1 MDNMSNFGNI
11 NYKAELEL
19 KVFLL
24 EMENFELGA
33 QLIDKMLII
42 KQLKTNSKCNLFTT
56 DASTTTNPITTP
68 SKTNYNI
75 I

>member
-11 NYKAELEL
+11 NYIAELEL

-42 KQLKTNSKCNLFTT
+42 KQ
-56 DASTTTNPITTP
+56 
-68 SKTNYNI
+68 
-75 I
+75 